1 MIPRQLERAHIA
13 EAIGRILRDGVPR
26 QRRSRGHCMVAEG
39 VHLPPKYVVSVAHE
53 VATGEPLPWNRFH
66 GGRMSNA
73 FVEQRGFEVIACTC
87 GGVGGPDGALAA
99 PRSRLTR
106 TPLPAGLSGRHRPK
120 QGRLA
125 DTRCFYELLDRLE
138 RRIGGPR
145 CLRECDGRMEWPER
159 GIYFFFESGET
170 RSGSGTGPRVVRVG
184 THAVTAGSGTT
195 LWGRLKQHRGNARTL
210 DGRHRSSIFRGLI
223 GEALARRDDGAPPA
237 SWKRPSV
244 SKSLGKSR
252 LRTPAVAEAEL
263 VLEQRVSRYIGVMP
277 LLWLGVGDAPS
288 PESDRSLIESN
299 AIALLSGVAEPQPDP
314 PSATWLGYAVDR
326 PGHRVPRSGLWNQ
339 QHTETAYDSS
349 FLEIMEEWVLRMP
362 GAASPRQSTVFN
374 AW

>member
-1 MIPRQLERAHIA
+1 MIPRVEQAHVA

-26 QRRSRGHCMVAEG
+26 RRRSRGHCVVAEG

-66 GGRMSNA
+66 GGRMSNE
-73 FVEQRGFEVIACTC
+73 FVGQRGFEVIPCRC
-87 GGVGGPDGALAA
+87 GGTGRLGGALGA
-99 PRSRLTR
+99 PRTPLTR
-106 TPLPAGLSGRHRPK
+106 TSLRVSPPFNRHRPK

-125 DTRCFYELLDRLE
+125 DTQCFYELLDRLA

-159 GIYFFFESGET
+159 GIYFFFESGEA
-170 RSGSGTGPRVVRVG
+170 RSGSGAGPRVVRVG

-195 LWGRLKQHRGNARTL
+195 LWSRLKQHRGNARTL
-210 DGRHRSSIFRGLI
+210 DGRHRSSIFRGLV
-223 GEALARRDDGAPPA
+223 GEALARRDDGVPPT
-237 SWKRPSV
+237 SWRCPGV

-252 LRTPAVAEAEL
+252 LRVRAVAEAER
-263 VLEQRVSRYIGVMP
+263 VLEQRVSRYIGAMP
-277 LLWLGVGDAPS
+277 FLWLDIGDVPS
-288 PESDRSLIESN
+288 PGSARSLIESN
-299 AIALLSGVAEPQPDP
+299 AIALLSGVVEQQPDP

-339 QHTETAYDSS
+339 QYTETGYDDS
-349 FLEIMEEWVLRMP
+349 FLEIMEDWILRMRS
-362 GAASPRQSTVFN
+362 A
-374 AW
+374 